1 MMPAGLTDVD
11 LEPSSRAEAFDPPI
25 FLQPREA
32 KRCLGHPSMSGQ
44 VLTRMGSVMVDIQ
57 AQEAVDA
64 EIPAVGSGPPR

>member
-1 MMPAGLTDVD
+1 MTSGLTDVD
-11 LEPSSRAEAFDPPI
+11 LEPSVWAEAFDPPI

-32 KRCLGHPSMSGQ
+32 KRCLDHPSMSGQ

-57 AQEAVDA
+57 AIQDAVDA